1 MDPSAQASPTMP
13 ILGTVGLG
21 AKGTGKERLA
31 CHDDRFQRSEP
42 FLSWQRVSQQEGG
55 WVPGLRED
63 SPLERVKTCTKS
75 CPQVY
80 LCEVSS
86 RLTLLLPII
95 LQK

>member
-1 MDPSAQASPTMP
+1 MPQEGIKMDPSAQASPTMP

-21 AKGTGKERLA
+21 AKGTGKGRLA

-63 SPLERVKTCTKS
+63 SPLERVKRAPKAALKCIFVTS
-75 CPQVY
+75 P
-80 LCEVSS
+80 LD
-86 RLTLLLPII
+86 
-95 LQK
+95 